1 MSPRR
6 DSHGD
11 DLSLL
16 SAEIRRWLE
25 QRGLAARVQL
35 THADGSPV
43 SEATVATLR
52 DPCAQLQ
59 RQRSHLER
67 LAALGEVSA
76 SMAHEARNVLAG
88 ISGLT
93 QLRSLGAPDERT
105 RLIREEA
112 ERCAQLL
119 STFLSF
125 VSTDLPPPTLVSASA
140 VLEPVRMMLVAEAK
154 SRHCQLAVQVPSDT
168 PQFPARANELRQV
181 VLNLTLNALQSATGG
196 GSVQLVAKTADG
208 HVRLQVLDDGPGI
221 APEVLGT
228 LFEPFVTTK
237 ADRGGTGLGL
247 STALRLVE
255 GMGGA
260 LKASNRAPRGACFE
274 VLLPLAEEAP
284 ASGGVR

>member
-1 MSPRR
+1 
-6 DSHGD
+6 
-11 DLSLL
+11 L
-16 SAEIRRWLE
+16 RRWLE
-25 QRGLAARVQL
+25 QRGLSAQVQL

-43 SEATVATLR
+43 SEATLATLR
-52 DPCAQLQ
+52 EPCAQLQ
-59 RQRSHLER
+59 RRRSHLER

-76 SMAHEARNVLAG
+76 SMAHEARNVLAA

-93 QLRSLGAPDERT
+93 QLRSYGPQDERT

-112 ERCAQLL
+112 ERCNQLL

-125 VSTDLPPPTLVSASA
+125 VTAELPPPALVTAEA

-154 SRHCQLAVQVPSDT
+154 SRHCQLTVKVEAAT
-168 PQFPARANELRQV
+168 PQFPARASELRQV
-181 VLNLTLNALQSATGG
+181 ILNLALNALQSATGG
-196 GSVQLVAKTADG
+196 GKVQLLAKATSS
-208 HVRLQVLDDGPGI
+208 HVQLQVLDDGPGI
-221 APEVLGT
+221 APEVIGH

-260 LKASNRAPRGACFE
+260 LTAENASPRGACFE
-274 VLLPLAEEAP
+274 VLLPIAEDAP
-284 ASGGVR
+284 AAAGGAR

>member
-1 MSPRR
+1 MSLRR
-6 DSHGD
+6 SPHGD

-16 SAEIRRWLE
+16 SGEIRRWLE
-25 QRGLAARVQL
+25 QRGLSAQIQL

-43 SEATVATLR
+43 SEATVDTLR
-52 DPCAQLQ
+52 DPCRQLL
-59 RQRSHLER
+59 RRRSHLER

-105 RLIREEA
+105 RLIHEEA

-125 VSTDLPPPTLVSASA
+125 VTTELPRPTLVTASA

-154 SRHCQLAVQVPSDT
+154 SRHCQLSVQVAADT

-181 VLNLTLNALQSATGG
+181 ILNLTLNALQSATGG
-196 GSVQLVAKTADG
+196 GHVQLLAKAAEG
-208 HVRLQVLDDGPGI
+208 SVRLQVLDDGPGI

-260 LKASNRAPRGACFE
+260 LVATNRTPRGACFE
-274 VLLPLAEEAP
+274 VVLPLAEEAP
-284 ASGGVR
+284 VSGGVR

>member
-6 DSHGD
+6 SPHGD

-16 SAEIRRWLE
+16 SGEIRRWLE
-25 QRGLAARVQL
+25 QRGLNAQVQL

-52 DPCAQLQ
+52 DPCTQLL
-59 RQRSHLER
+59 RRRSHLER

-125 VSTDLPPPTLVSASA
+125 VTSELPPPTLVSASA

-154 SRHCQLAVQVPSDT
+154 SRHCQLSVQVGADT
-168 PQFPARANELRQV
+168 PQFPARASELRQV
-181 VLNLTLNALQSATGG
+181 ILNLTLNALQSATGG
-196 GSVQLVAKTADG
+196 GNVQLVAKAAEG

-260 LKASNRAPRGACFE
+260 LTAVNRSPRGACFE
-274 VLLPLAEEAP
+274 VALPLAEEAP
-284 ASGGVR
+284 VSGGAR